1 MRCIDCKRVV
11 RYPST
16 SSKKIQMC
24 GKCRKQ
30 EEESESG
37 SISVVSV
44 KIRKRGVNHD

>member
-1 MRCIDCKRVV
+1 MRCVDCKRVV

-24 GKCRKQ
+24 GQCRKQ
-30 EEESESG
+30 KEESA
-37 SISVVSV
+37 SIRVVSV